1 MCTYSYVGKI
11 PICHS
16 FLGCLGIFDF
26 SHRSRNPFDNFMSS
40 AGQYNRGSFEIRLKK
55 IWIYCLFSYRRK
67 KYIKKQKVLIC
78 S

>member
-55 IWIYCLFSYRRK
+55 
-67 KYIKKQKVLIC
+67 
-78 S
+78 